1 MGRTAA
7 TAVILAAVVNAGVL
21 LALPLLGG
29 ALETAMPSQAVYELH
44 EVEVVKR
51 TEPREIP
58 LPRRAPERHET
69 KVEQVREK
77 PVPEQEP
84 AAESPVFPP
93 AEAAP
98 DWLRLADIDIDP
110 QEFAPDV
117 ELFLPGVAG
126 THGVESAGRHT
137 TAPVEKIRSLNEVDR
152 LPVRLQHVEPVYPSW
167 ALEQEIEGSVTLA
180 LVIGADGGVSDV
192 VVEESSGYADLDR
205 SAAAAVRLWRFAP
218 ALSGGKAVAV
228 RATQRIRFSLR

>member
-29 ALETAMPSQAVYELH
+29 ALETAMPSQAVYELQ

-58 LPRRAPERHET
+58 LPQRAPEKHEI
-69 KVEQVREK
+69 KVSQVREE
-77 PVPEQEP
+77 PVPEPEP
-84 AAESPVFPP
+84 ARESPVFPP

-98 DWLRLADIDIDP
+98 DWLRLADLDIDP

-126 THGVESAGRHT
+126 THGAEGAGQGHGM
-137 TAPVEKIRSLNEVDR
+137 PVEKIHSLDEVDR
-152 LPVRLQHVEPVYPSW
+152 LPVRLHHVEPVYPSW
-167 ALEQEIEGSVTLA
+167 ALEQEIEGSVTLS

-192 VVEESSGYADLDR
+192 AVQESSGYADLDR

-218 ALSGGKAVAV
+218 ALSRGKAVTV